1 MSQLEWK
8 KYLGDRLIQDRGGIY
23 VIKPEDDSRSIVPL
37 TCPVCDYVMR
47 NHDDEKSFRS
57 FSCCECCETNWA
69 RPNQE
74 KWKSGWRPTKEE
86 IIKKLGRKKIN
97 VSLEF

>member
-8 KYLGDRLIQDRGGIY
+8 PYLGNRLIQDRGGFY
-23 VIKPEDDSRSIVPL
+23 VIKPVDDMRSFIPL
-37 TCPVCDYVMR
+37 SCPVCDYVMR
-47 NHDDEKSFRS
+47 SREDEKSFRQ
-57 FSCCECCETNWA
+57 FSCCETCDTMWA

-74 KWKSGWRPTKEE
+74 KWKSGWRPIKEE
-86 IIKKLGRKKIN
+86 VDHRLGRKKIS